1 MAGSSADEGTEVGAE
16 IESLRR
22 ENSRLRSALDEIR
35 TRLEEPEEILR
46 AIRQGEI
53 DALVVEEEGE
63 EQIYA
68 LQQFGRAYRSMVEE
82 CFPFG
87 VWHADPQ
94 GQPLYVSPSFLKLLG
109 TDLRAL
115 RERGLFHFL
124 PPDTRERVDRAWEQC
139 RASGEPFSAEYTLPL
154 HDGEERTVWTRGL
167 LAETA
172 NGLLYWV
179 GVNLDITE
187 RKKTREELQQ
197 QAEALQRQ
205 AEALRL
211 ADRRKDEFLAL
222 LGHELRNPLA
232 PIRNGLHIL
241 LQPDVDAES
250 IEQIKRIM
258 EKQLNHL
265 TRIVD
270 DLLDVSR
277 ITRGRIHLR
286 KERIELARSVGHALE
301 SVRSF
306 VAAQGHSL
314 SIELPARPIQLE
326 ADPTR
331 LEQILVNL
339 LNNAAKYTPRGGSI
353 SLSAGREANEA
364 VIRIRD
370 NGIGIPPELL
380 PQMFDLFTQAEGGL
394 DRSQGGLG
402 IGLTLVRSLAE
413 MHGGR
418 VSARSEG
425 PGTGAEFEV
434 RLPALAEDAD
444 TQAPSPTP
452 RSVPDGRRRI
462 LVVDDSDDMARTLQ
476 ILLEHRGHETRVVHD
491 GPAALLAF
499 RIYQPDVVLL
509 DVGLPEMSG
518 YEVVR
523 QLRTEPA
530 ERSPLIIAVSG
541 YGQDSDKRQAIESGF
556 DAHITKPVDPD
567 ALLELL
573 AAAPR
578 PPLQTTP
585 PTI

>member
-1 MAGSSADEGTEVGAE
+1 MAGSSAEEGTGAE
-16 IESLRR
+16 VESLRR
-22 ENSRLRSALDEIR
+22 ENARLRSALEEIR
-35 TRLEEPEEILR
+35 NRLEEPEEILR

-82 CFPFG
+82 CFPYG
-87 VWHADPQ
+87 VWHADPE
-94 GQPLYVSPSFLKLLG
+94 GLPLYVSASFLRLLG

-124 PPDTRERVDRAWEQC
+124 PPEGREPVEREWERC
-139 RASGEPFSAEYTLPL
+139 RASGAPFSAEYTISLTN
-154 HDGEERTVWTRGL
+154 GEERTVWARGL
-167 LAETA
+167 LAETTG
-172 NGLLYWV
+172 GLLYWV

-241 LQPDVDAES
+241 LQPGVDAES

-286 KERIELARSVGHALE
+286 KERIELARSVSHALE

-306 VAAQGHSL
+306 VAAQGHKL
-314 SIELPARPIQLE
+314 LIELPPRPIHLE

-353 SLSAGREANEA
+353 SLSAGREGDEA

-434 RLPALAEDAD
+434 RLPALADDAD
-444 TQAPSPTP
+444 SPTPSPTP
-452 RSVPDGRRRI
+452 RSVADGRRRI

-523 QLRTEPA
+523 QLRAEPA
-530 ERSPLIIAVSG
+530 ERPPLIVAVSG
-541 YGQDSDKRQAIESGF
+541 YGQESDKRQAIESGF

-567 ALLELL
+567 ALLDLL

-578 PPLQTTP
+578 PALRPSP
-585 PTI
+585 SA